1 MIILQSKTNEG
12 GALKMADIDTLI
24 KENRTNH
31 LKLLTIVGNNQAK
44 IDNIVD
50 YLRNNGWE
58 MYDVEEKVLEIA
70 KDIPEDK
77 IRLRIGKELR
87 KWVKSLANRIVL
99 VNSNILYSGQMDK
112 IGPFS
117 AFKYCMR
124 NKEGI
129 LFLDAKLRGNVAI
142 YSIPGRPDYNER
154 ELSDVLFIELN
165 NVEVPEVS

>member
-1 MIILQSKTNEG
+1 
-12 GALKMADIDTLI
+12 MADIDTLI

>member
-1 MIILQSKTNEG
+1 MT
-12 GALKMADIDTLI
+12 DIDTLI

-31 LKLLTIVGNNQAK
+31 LKLLTIVGNNQSK

-50 YLRNNGWE
+50 YLKSSGWE
-58 MYDVEEKVLEIA
+58 IYDVEEKVLDIA

-87 KWVKSLANRIVL
+87 KWVKSLGNRIVL
-99 VNSNILYSGQMDK
+99 VNSNILYSEQMDK

-142 YSIPGRPDYNER
+142 YSIPGRLDYNER
-154 ELSDVLFIELN
+154 ELSDVLFIELD
-165 NVEVPEVS
+165 NVEVQEVSWWRK

>member
-1 MIILQSKTNEG
+1 MI
-12 GALKMADIDTLI
+12 DIDTLVE
-24 KENRTNH
+24 ENRTNYF
-31 LKLLTIVGNNQAK
+31 KLLTIVGNNQSK

-50 YLRNNGWE
+50 YLKSKGWE
-58 MYDVEEKVLEIA
+58 VCDVEEKVLEIS

-77 IRLRIGKELR
+77 IRLRIGEKLK
-87 KWVKSLANRIVL
+87 KWVKSLGNRIVL
-99 VNSNILYSGQMDK
+99 VNSNILYSEQMDK

-154 ELSDVLFIELN
+154 ELSEVTFVELD
-165 NVEVPEVS
+165 NVEVQEVS

>member
-1 MIILQSKTNEG
+1 MTNI
-12 GALKMADIDTLI
+12 DILI
-24 KENRTNH
+24 KENRTNYF
-31 LKLLTIVGNNQAK
+31 KLLTIVGNNQSK

-50 YLRNNGWE
+50 YLKSKGWE
-58 MYDVEEKVLEIA
+58 VCDVEEKVLEIS

-77 IRLRIGKELR
+77 IRLRIGEKLK
-87 KWVKSLANRIVL
+87 KWVKSLGNRIVL
-99 VNSNILYSGQMDK
+99 VNSNILYSEQMDK

-154 ELSDVLFIELN
+154 ELSEVTFVELD
-165 NVEVPEVS
+165 NVEVQEVS